1 MNRKITELF
10 QRGPKVGRGTER
22 RRAIKEHI
30 ENTYYNP
37 TLFLKAINI
46 TT

>member
-1 MNRKITELF
+1 MNRKIPELF
-10 QRGPKVGRGTER
+10 QIGPKVGKGTVR
-22 RRAIKEHI
+22 RRAIKEHT